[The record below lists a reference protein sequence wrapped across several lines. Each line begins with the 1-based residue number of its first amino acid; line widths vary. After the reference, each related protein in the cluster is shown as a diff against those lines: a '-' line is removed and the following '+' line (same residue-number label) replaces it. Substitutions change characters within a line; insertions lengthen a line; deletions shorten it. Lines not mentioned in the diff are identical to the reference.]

1 MVSGLETILLQHSAL
16 VYYRKLWKKK
26 IPQLCWQYQI
36 SGHFHILHEAMV
48 ATAGLWEDKHR

>member
-1 MVSGLETILLQHSAL
+1 METILLQHSAL